1 MCVAIAQDFLDA
13 VQTSRRVAAWLQHV
27 ASSFTGVIEPPW
39 SAEADDSE
47 VQRRL
52 DELDELVNF
61 REVDERYDELRELNE
76 FIVHRRDDVATFIAR
91 AAEAVGAPPAVIS
104 SHLIFYSLKTV
115 VKRNCVQ
122 SSYKYM

>member
-1 MCVAIAQDFLDA
+1 MCGDFLDA

-47 VQRRL
+47 VQRR
-52 DELDELVNF
+52 LDELVNF